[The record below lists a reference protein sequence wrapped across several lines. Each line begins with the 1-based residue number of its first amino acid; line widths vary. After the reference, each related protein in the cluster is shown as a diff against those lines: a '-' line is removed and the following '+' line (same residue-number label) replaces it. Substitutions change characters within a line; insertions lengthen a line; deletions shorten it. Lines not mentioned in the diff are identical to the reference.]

1 MTIEFSDPVL
11 LVEDTPSLS
20 MVYQSVLERAG
31 LTVKAVFGA
40 REAMAEFNRKASRIV
55 LLDLML
61 PDGNGLDVLR
71 EMHARSPETKIL
83 VITANG
89 SINRAVE
96 AMRGGASDFLVK
108 PFDDRRLIGA
118 VKSAVRSLEI
128 EANETHDGPPSAGE
142 PAEMRGF
149 VGSSARM
156 RQIYSMIRNIG
167 RSTATVFIT
176 GESGTGK
183 EIAAHAIH
191 NQSIRRTGPFIAI
204 NCGAIPRDLLES
216 EVFGHLKGS
225 FTGAIADKPGAAAAA
240 DGGTLFL
247 DEVCEMDLA
256 LQTKLLRFLQTS
268 MIQPVGAVEPRKVDV
283 RIVCA
288 TNREPAAEVAAG
300 RFREDL
306 FYRLHVVPIVMPPLR
321 DRGDDVLEI
330 AEVLLARFA
339 REEGKSFT
347 RFSAPVR
354 DALRGYSWP
363 GNVRQVENVLRNAIV
378 LNEGEELTLDM
389 LPHAIW
395 PSHRAAA
402 SLPASPT
409 IQLSGGTA
417 ETAGSAGP
425 AAPVGNVTFG
435 RFGGAGHGARGPELE
450 PREMLRGLVGS
461 TLADLEREF
470 IEVTICECDGSIP
483 RAARILDVSPST
495 LYRKR
500 EAWERSAS

>member
-1 MTIEFSDPVL
+1 MNLEFPEPVL

-20 MVYQSVLERAG
+20 MVYQSALERAG
-31 LTVKAVFGA
+31 LCVTPVFCA
-40 REAMAEFNRKASRIV
+40 RDALGEFRKHARRVV

-71 EMHARSPETKIL
+71 EMRSRSPDTRVL

-96 AMRGGASDFLVK
+96 AMRSGAFDFLVK
-108 PFDDRRLIGA
+108 PFDDRRLL
-118 VKSAVRSLEI
+118 SAVRNAITSLAF
-128 EANETHDGPPSAGE
+128 EADEARGDARR
-142 PAEMRGF
+142 PAAVSEMPGF
-149 VGSSARM
+149 VGSSPRM

-191 NQSIRRTGPFIAI
+191 QQSVRRAGPFVPI
-204 NCGAIPRDLLES
+204 NCAAIPKDLLES

-225 FTGAIADKPGAAAAA
+225 FTGAISDKLGAAAAA

-288 TNREPAAEVAAG
+288 TNRDPAAEVQAG

-306 FYRLHVVPIVMPPLR
+306 FYRLHVVPIIMPPLR
-321 DRGDDVLEI
+321 ERGEDVIEI
-330 AEVLLARFA
+330 AELLLARYA
-339 REEGKSFT
+339 REEGKAFKRLS
-347 RFSAPVR
+347 RPVR
-354 DALRGYSWP
+354 DTLCAYAWP
-363 GNVRQVENVLRNAIV
+363 GNVRQLENVLRNAIV
-378 LNEGEELTLDM
+378 LHEGEEITLDM
-389 LPHAIW
+389 LPATIL
-395 PSHRAAA
+395 A
-402 SLPASPT
+402 SGLGAGGASAQRPW
-409 IQLSGGTA
+409 LNGGGTA
-417 ETAGSAGP
+417 HPAGL
-425 AAPVGNVTFG
+425 AAPSFEDDELALRDTLRTFVG
-435 RFGGAGHGARGPELE
+435 A
-450 PREMLRGLVGS
+450 
-461 TLADLEREF
+461 TLADIEREF
-470 IEVTICECDGSIP
+470 IEATIIECKGSIP
-483 RAARILDVSPST
+483 RAARLLDVSPST

>member
-1 MTIEFSDPVL
+1 MSIEFSDPVL

-31 LTVKAVFGA
+31 LTVRPVSGA
-40 REAMAEFNRKASRIV
+40 REALSEFNRKPSRIV
-55 LLDLML
+55 LLDLIL

-71 EMHARSPETKIL
+71 EIHARSPETKVL

-96 AMRGGASDFLVK
+96 AMRGGACDFLVK
-108 PFDDRRLIGA
+108 PFDDRRLLGA

-128 EANETHDGPPSAGE
+128 EACEADAPGAPE
-142 PAEMRGF
+142 PEEMRGF
-149 VGSSARM
+149 IGSSARM
-156 RQIYSMIRNIG
+156 REIYGMIRNIG

-191 NQSIRRTGPFIAI
+191 AQSIRRQGPFVAI

-225 FTGAIADKPGAAAAA
+225 FTGAIADKRGAAAAA

-247 DEVCEMDLA
+247 DEVCEMEIA
-256 LQTKLLRFLQTS
+256 LQTKLLRFLQSS

-288 TNREPAAEVAAG
+288 TNRDPAAEVAAG

-306 FYRLHVVPIVMPPLR
+306 YYRLHVVPINMPPLR
-321 DRGDDVLEI
+321 ERSEDVLEI
-330 AEVLLARFA
+330 AQVLVDRFA
-339 REEGKSFT
+339 REEGKSF
-347 RFSAPVR
+347 RRLSLPVR

-363 GNVRQVENVLRNAIV
+363 GNVRQLENVLRNAIV

-389 LPHAIW
+389 VPQTIW
-395 PSHRAAA
+395 ASHRGDGLH
-402 SLPASPT
+402 SVRPEPQPA
-409 IQLSGGTA
+409 
-417 ETAGSAGP
+417 
-425 AAPVGNVTFG
+425 GNVTFG
-435 RFGGAGHGARGPELE
+435 RFGAPPARDPGAD
-450 PREMLRGLVGS
+450 PRAGLRGLVGA
-461 TLADLEREF
+461 TLAELEREF
-470 IEVTICECDGSIP
+470 IEATIDQCDGSIP
-483 RAARILDVSPST
+483 RAARMLDVSPST

>member
-1 MTIEFSDPVL
+1 MNLEFPEPVL

-20 MVYQSVLERAG
+20 MVYQSALERAG
-31 LTVKAVFGA
+31 LSVMPVFCA
-40 REAMAEFNRKASRIV
+40 RDALVEFREHARRIV

-71 EMHARSPETKIL
+71 EMRRRSPEAKVV

-96 AMRGGASDFLVK
+96 AMRSGAFDFLVK
-108 PFDDRRLIGA
+108 PFDDRRLL
-118 VKSAVRSLEI
+118 SAVSNAITSVVLEAD
-128 EANETHDGPPSAGE
+128 EARGDTQR
-142 PAEMRGF
+142 PATVPEMSGF

-191 NQSIRRTGPFIAI
+191 QQSVRRSGPFVPI
-204 NCGAIPRDLLES
+204 NCAAIPRDLLES

-225 FTGAIADKPGAAAAA
+225 FTGAISDKLGAAAAA

-288 TNREPAAEVAAG
+288 TNRDPAAEVQAG

-321 DRGDDVLEI
+321 ERGEDVIEI
-330 AEVLLARFA
+330 AELLLARYA
-339 REEGKSFT
+339 REEGKSFQ
-347 RFSAPVR
+347 RFNRPAR
-354 DALRGYSWP
+354 DALSGYSWP
-363 GNVRQVENVLRNAIV
+363 GNVRQLENVLRNAIV
-378 LNEGEELTLDM
+378 LHDGEEITLDM
-389 LPHAIW
+389 LPATILSADRASGGVLRPMSAGAGAAQLLGHG
-395 PSHRAAA
+395 PAAA
-402 SLPASPT
+402 SFQADE
-409 IQLSGGTA
+409 QLIRDT
-417 ETAGSAGP
+417 
-425 AAPVGNVTFG
+425 
-435 RFGGAGHGARGPELE
+435 
-450 PREMLRGLVGS
+450 LRSLVGA
-461 TLADLEREF
+461 TMADIEREF
-470 IEVTICECDGSIP
+470 IEATIIECKGSIP
-483 RAARILDVSPST
+483 RAARLLDVSPST

>member
-31 LTVKAVFGA
+31 LNVRPVFGA
-40 REAMAEFNRKASRIV
+40 RDAMTEFGRKPSRIV
-55 LLDLML
+55 LLDLIL

-71 EMHARSPETKIL
+71 QMHARSPETKIL

-96 AMRGGASDFLVK
+96 AMRGGAFDFLVK

-118 VKSAVRSLEI
+118 VQSAVRSLEM
-128 EANETHDGPPSAGE
+128 EAVEAEAAPGTPE

-191 NQSIRRTGPFIAI
+191 NQSIRRSGPFFAI

-288 TNREPAAEVAAG
+288 TNRDPAAEVSAG

-306 FYRLHVVPIVMPPLR
+306 YYRLHVVPINMPPLR
-321 DRGDDVLEI
+321 ERAEDVLEI
-330 AEVLLARFA
+330 AQVLLDRFA
-339 REEGKSFT
+339 REEGKSFK
-347 RFSAPVR
+347 RFSTPVR

-363 GNVRQVENVLRNAIV
+363 GNVRQLENVLRNAIV
-378 LNEGEELTLDM
+378 LNDGEELTLDM

-395 PSHRAAA
+395 PSHRAAVA
-402 SLPASPT
+402 QPMPPQPAGFSAP
-409 IQLSGGTA
+409 
-417 ETAGSAGP
+417 AGEAGP
-425 AAPVGNVTFG
+425 AGNVTFG
-435 RFGGAGHGARGPELE
+435 RFGAAGQGAREPQAE

-461 TLADLEREF
+461 TLADVEREF
-470 IEVTICECDGSIP
+470 IEVTISKCDGSIP
-483 RAARILDVSPST
+483 RAARMLDVSPST

>member
-20 MVYQSVLERAG
+20 MVYQSVLDRAG
-31 LTVKAVFGA
+31 LNVRPVFGA
-40 REAMAEFNRKASRIV
+40 RDAMAEFDRKASRIV
-55 LLDLML
+55 LLDLIL

-71 EMHARSPETKIL
+71 QMKARSPETKVL

-96 AMRGGASDFLVK
+96 AMRGGAFDFLVK

-118 VKSAVRSLEI
+118 VQSAVRSLEM
-128 EANETHDGPPSAGE
+128 EADEARAGAPGTPE

-321 DRGDDVLEI
+321 ERGDDVLEI

-347 RFSAPVR
+347 RFSVPVR
-354 DALRGYSWP
+354 DTLRGYSWP
-363 GNVRQVENVLRNAIV
+363 GNVRQLENVLRNAIV

-395 PSHRAAA
+395 SSHRAAGA
-402 SLPASPT
+402 QPLAPQPT
-409 IQLSGGTA
+409 GPSAHAGAA
-417 ETAGSAGP
+417 ERA
-425 AAPVGNVTFG
+425 GNVTFG
-435 RFGGAGHGARGPELE
+435 RFGPTGHGAREPLAE
-450 PREMLRGLVGS
+450 PREMLRSLVGS
-461 TLADLEREF
+461 TLADVEREF
-470 IEVTICECDGSIP
+470 IEVTIGQCDGSIP
-483 RAARILDVSPST
+483 RAARMLDVSPST

>member
-1 MTIEFSDPVL
+1 MNLEFTDPVL

-20 MVYQSVLERAG
+20 MVYQSTLERAG
-31 LTVKAVFGA
+31 LGVTPVFRA
-40 REAMAEFNRKASRIV
+40 RDGLAAFRKQASRVV

-71 EMHARSPETKIL
+71 EMRTLSPQTRII

-96 AMRGGASDFLVK
+96 AMRSGAFDFLVK
-108 PFDDRRLIGA
+108 PFDDRRLL
-118 VKSAVRSLEI
+118 SAVRNAITSLAF
-128 EANETHDGPPSAGE
+128 EAEEAHDDAPRAAKAS
-142 PAEMRGF
+142 EMDGF
-149 VGSSARM
+149 VGSSPRM
-156 RQIYSMIRNIG
+156 RQIYGMIRNIG

-183 EIAAHAIH
+183 EIAALAIH
-191 NQSIRRTGPFIAI
+191 RQSVRRDGPFVPI
-204 NCGAIPRDLLES
+204 NCAAIPRDLLES

-288 TNREPAAEVAAG
+288 TNRDPAAEVQAG

-321 DRGDDVLEI
+321 ERGEDVIEI
-330 AEVLLARFA
+330 AELLLVRFA
-339 REEGKSFT
+339 REEGKSFKRLSRRARDT
-347 RFSAPVR
+347 LSAYP
-354 DALRGYSWP
+354 WP
-363 GNVRQVENVLRNAIV
+363 GNVRQLENVLRHAIV
-378 LNEGEELTLDM
+378 LHDGEEIELDM
-389 LPHAIW
+389 LPATILGGGE
-395 PSHRAAA
+395 PLRPRLSIAAVQGSDRA
-402 SLPASPT
+402 
-409 IQLSGGTA
+409 
-417 ETAGSAGP
+417 SAGQSSSIS
-425 AAPVGNVTFG
+425 APPHSVEADEQALRDT
-435 RFGGAGHGARGPELE
+435 L
-450 PREMLRGLVGS
+450 RELVGA
-461 TLADLEREF
+461 TLADVEREF
-470 IEVTICECDGSIP
+470 IEATIVECKGSIP
-483 RAARILDVSPST
+483 RAARLLDVSPST

>member
-1 MTIEFSDPVL
+1 MNLEFTDPVL

-20 MVYQSVLERAG
+20 TVYKSALERAG
-31 LTVKAVFGA
+31 LAVRPVFCA
-40 REAMAEFNRKASRIV
+40 RDGLAAFRKRPSRVV

-71 EMHARSPETKIL
+71 EMRTQNPQTRIV

-96 AMRGGASDFLVK
+96 AMRSGAFDFLVK
-108 PFDDRRLIGA
+108 PFDERRLL
-118 VKSAVRSLEI
+118 SAVRNAITSL
-128 EANETHDGPPSAGE
+128 AFETDEGQGDAPRPATGPDLD
-142 PAEMRGF
+142 GF
-149 VGSSARM
+149 VGSSPRM
-156 RQIYSMIRNIG
+156 RQIYGMIRNIG

-191 NQSIRRTGPFIAI
+191 RQSVRRDGPFVPI
-204 NCGAIPRDLLES
+204 NCAAIPRDLLES

-225 FTGAIADKPGAAAAA
+225 FTGAIADKIGAAAAA

-288 TNREPAAEVAAG
+288 TNRDPAAEVQAG

-321 DRGDDVLEI
+321 ERGEDVIEI
-330 AEVLLARFA
+330 AELLLVRFA

-347 RFSAPVR
+347 RLSRPVR
-354 DALRGYSWP
+354 DALAGYPWP
-363 GNVRQVENVLRNAIV
+363 GNVRQLENVLRHAIV
-378 LNEGEELTLDM
+378 LHNGEEITLDM
-389 LPHAIW
+389 LPA
-395 PSHRAAA
+395 
-402 SLPASPT
+402 T
-409 IQLSGGTA
+409 ILGCGDVAGGTPRLNG
-417 ETAGSAGP
+417 AGGERPSGLAPARP
-425 AAPVGNVTFG
+425 AAEADEF
-435 RFGGAGHGARGPELE
+435 AL
-450 PREMLRGLVGS
+450 RETLRGLVGA

-470 IEVTICECDGSIP
+470 IEATIIECKGSIP
-483 RAARILDVSPST
+483 RAARLLDVSPST

>member
-1 MTIEFSDPVL
+1 MNLEFPDPVL

-20 MVYQSVLERAG
+20 MVYQSALERAG
-31 LTVKAVFGA
+31 LSVTPVFCA
-40 REAMAEFNRKASRIV
+40 RDALAEFQKHACRVV

-71 EMHARSPETKIL
+71 EMRRRSPETRIV

-96 AMRGGASDFLVK
+96 AMRSGAFDFLVK
-108 PFDDRRLIGA
+108 PFDDRRLL
-118 VKSAVRSLEI
+118 SAVSNAITSVALEAD
-128 EANETHDGPPSAGE
+128 EARGGPQR
-142 PAEMRGF
+142 PAVVPEMRGF
-149 VGSSARM
+149 VGSSPRM

-191 NQSIRRTGPFIAI
+191 QQSVRRSGPFVPI
-204 NCGAIPRDLLES
+204 NCAAIPKDLLES

-225 FTGAIADKPGAAAAA
+225 FTGAISDKLGAAAAA

-288 TNREPAAEVAAG
+288 TNRDPAAEVQAG

-306 FYRLHVVPIVMPPLR
+306 FYRLHVVPIIMPPLR
-321 DRGDDVLEI
+321 ERGDDVIEI
-330 AEVLLARFA
+330 AELLLDRYA
-339 REEGKSFT
+339 REEGKSFR
-347 RFSAPVR
+347 RFSRAAR
-354 DALRGYSWP
+354 EALCAYSWP
-363 GNVRQVENVLRNAIV
+363 GNVRQLENVLRNAIV
-378 LNEGEELTLDM
+378 LHDAEEIGLDM
-389 LPHAIW
+389 LPATVL
-395 PSHRAAA
+395 SAERA
-402 SLPASPT
+402 SVGVLRPM
-409 IQLSGGTA
+409 LSGTGA
-417 ETAGSAGP
+417 AHAVGP
-425 AAPVGNVTFG
+425 GVAPCHTDEQVIRDT
-435 RFGGAGHGARGPELE
+435 
-450 PREMLRGLVGS
+450 LRSLVGA
-461 TLADLEREF
+461 TMADIEREF
-470 IEVTICECDGSIP
+470 IEATIIECKGSIP
-483 RAARILDVSPST
+483 RAARLLDVSPST